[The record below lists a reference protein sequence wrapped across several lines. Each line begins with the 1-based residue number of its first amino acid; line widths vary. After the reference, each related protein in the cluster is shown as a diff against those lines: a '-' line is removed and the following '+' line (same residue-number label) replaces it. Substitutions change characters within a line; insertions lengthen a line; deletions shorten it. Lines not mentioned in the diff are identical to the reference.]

1 MSRWLK
7 NDYQNEVK
15 HVPDDKQSS
24 VLATPPD
31 RMREAEAGP
40 GSRAEGLK
48 EEEPAP
54 FHNGAL
60 ARGTPDGAFNVGR
73 RAPSRITP
81 QH

>member
-1 MSRWLK
+1 M
-7 NDYQNEVK
+7 
-15 HVPDDKQSS
+15 PDGKQSG

-31 RMREAEAGP
+31 RVRKAEAGP

-60 ARGTPDGAFNVGR
+60 ARGTPDGTMLGAEHHRG
-73 RAPSRITP
+73 SHLITA
-81 QH
+81 HLNIEGAVHT